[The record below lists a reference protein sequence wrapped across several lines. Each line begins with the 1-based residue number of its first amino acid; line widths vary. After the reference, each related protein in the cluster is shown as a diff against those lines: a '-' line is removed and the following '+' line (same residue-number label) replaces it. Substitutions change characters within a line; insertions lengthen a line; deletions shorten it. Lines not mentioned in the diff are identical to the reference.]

1 MREHT
6 INAPCQSVRRACSAS
21 AILVWPGWAYQSSLG
36 QCLKDSSWL
45 GLSAVLAVITC
56 PFPQSESDGVMAQS
70 DSLAQ
75 HQQEGAA
82 ESETVHAGQMPSVP
96 HAAEGPSCESCARRS
111 NANMS
116 SHAAAAACR
125 PRK

>member
-1 MREHT
+1 
-6 INAPCQSVRRACSAS
+6 
-21 AILVWPGWAYQSSLG
+21 
-36 QCLKDSSWL
+36 
-45 GLSAVLAVITC
+45 
-56 PFPQSESDGVMAQS
+56 MAQS

-75 HQQEGAA
+75 HQQEGTA

-116 SHAAAAACR
+116 SHAAAQLPVVPANSVTS
-125 PRK
+125 KW